1 MDKLFVEIDAHPKGE
16 LEYREGLDIETIC
29 NELGFDFSKYVI
41 SKLDNVILPTDNVP
55 GGGCLNLISIDST
68 EGSSIRMN
76 TTLFVMLKAF
86 HNCFDGQFKVVV
98 EHSIGDGIYC
108 EVFGKRV
115 FTPQDIEIMQIEM
128 ERIIAAALPIS
139 RAVYSYYEAFQIFV
153 ELRRKDVL
161 PHLHPEENIVNKCGE
176 FYELIY
182 AQIANSTKVA
192 RNFELYYHS
201 PGFILR
207 YPRQGEQK
215 LKKKF
220 HFPKKLFSTHQEH
233 DKWLGII
240 KLHMVKSLNRAVKD
254 CTIGE
259 KIQIEEA
266 LQERKLVKISDDIMA
281 DRSLKLVLIAGP
293 SSSGKTTF
301 SKRLAIQLIVNGI
314 KPLQISLDDYFLSHD
329 RTPRKPDGEFDFEN
343 IEAIDLERLNKDLTD
358 LMSGREIELPK
369 YNFQT
374 GLSRNSGNRIAL
386 GENDL
391 LVIEGIH
398 GLNDLLTQSI
408 PFQQKTKIYVSALN
422 NLNIDEHNRIS
433 TTDCRRIRRM
443 VRDSNFRGIDA
454 ETTLMRWDDIRAG
467 EEKYIFPYQENADYM
482 FNSILTYELGVLRHK
497 ARPLL
502 ESIKPSSPEFS
513 EALRLLR
520 ILDLIDGINNDMVPG
535 NSIIRE
541 FIGGSIFN
549 Y

>member
-1 MDKLFVEIDAHPKGE
+1 MEKLFLEIDAHPAGE
-16 LEYREGLDIETIC
+16 LEYREGLNIETIC
-29 NELGFDFSKYVI
+29 SELGMDYSRYVI
-41 SKLDNVILPTDNVP
+41 AKLDNVILPVDNVP

-68 EGSSIRMN
+68 EGNSIRMN

-86 HNCFDGQFKVVV
+86 HNCFNGQFKVIV
-98 EHSIGDGIYC
+98 EHSIGDGVYC
-108 EVFGKRV
+108 EVFGNRV
-115 FTPQDIEIMQIEM
+115 FTLQDLELMQAEM
-128 ERIIAAALPIS
+128 ERIIAAAIPIT
-139 RAVYSYYEAFQIFV
+139 RAVYSYYDAFQIFV
-153 ELRRKDVL
+153 ALNRKDVL
-161 PHLHPEENIVNKCGE
+161 PLLHPDENIVNKCGD
-176 FYELIY
+176 FHELIY
-182 AQIANSTKVA
+182 AQIGNSTKIA
-192 RNFELYYHS
+192 QNYELYYHS

-207 YPRQGEQK
+207 YPRQGELSLTK
-215 LKKKF
+215 EF

-240 KLHMVKSLNRAVKD
+240 NLHMVKSLNRAIKD
-254 CTIGE
+254 CSIRE
-259 KIQIEEA
+259 KIHIEEA

-281 DRSLKLVLIAGP
+281 DKNLKLVLIAGP

-314 KPLQISLDDYFLSHD
+314 KPLQISLDNYFLSHD
-329 RTPRKPDGEFDFEN
+329 RTPRKPDGEYDFEN
-343 IEAIDLERLNKDLTD
+343 IQAIDLERLNRDLTD

-374 GLSRNSGNRIAL
+374 GESRNSGTRMVM
-386 GENDL
+386 GEDDL

-408 PFQQKTKIYVSALN
+408 PFQQKTRIYVSALN

-433 TTDCRRIRRM
+433 TSDCRRIRRL

-454 ETTLMRWDDIRAG
+454 ETTLKRWDDIRAG
-467 EEKYIFPYQENADYM
+467 EEKYIFPFQENADYM
-482 FNSILTYELGVLRHK
+482 FNSILTYELAVLRYY

-502 ESIKPSSPEFS
+502 ASIKPSSCVYS

-520 ILDLIDGINNDMVPG
+520 ILDLISDVNPKLVPG

-541 FIGGSIFN
+541 FIDGSIFK

>member
-1 MDKLFVEIDAHPKGE
+1 MEKLFVEIDAHPVGE
-16 LEYREGLDIETIC
+16 LEYSKGIEIEKICEKLKLDYSC
-29 NELGFDFSKYVI
+29 YVI
-41 SKLDNVILPTDNVP
+41 AKLDNVILPTDSVP
-55 GGGCLNLISIDST
+55 GGGVLNIITINST
-68 EGSSIRMN
+68 EGNSIRIN

-86 HNCFDGQFKVVV
+86 HNCFNGHFKVIV

-108 EVFGKRV
+108 EVFGSRI
-115 FTPQDIEIMQIEM
+115 FTPQDIEKMQEEM
-128 ERIIAAALPIS
+128 ERIIAEAIPIT
-139 RAVYSYYEAFQIFV
+139 RVILSYYDAFQIFA
-153 ELRRKDVL
+153 EQGRKDVL
-161 PHLHPEENIVNKCGE
+161 THLHPEENIINECRE

-182 AQIANSTKVA
+182 AQIANSTTVA
-192 RNFELYYHS
+192 RNFALYYHS

-207 YPRQGEQK
+207 YPRQGEHN
-215 LKKKF
+215 LKPEF

-254 CTIGE
+254 CTIRE

-266 LQERKLVKISDDIMA
+266 LQERKLVKISDEIMS
-281 DRSLKLVLIAGP
+281 DRNLKLVLIAGP

-314 KPLQISLDDYFLSHD
+314 KPLTMSLDDYFLPHD

-343 IEAIDLERLNKDLTD
+343 IEAIDLERLNRDLTD

-369 YNFQT
+369 YNFQNGT
-374 GLSRNSGNRIAL
+374 SRNSGNRISM
-386 GENDL
+386 GEDDL

-398 GLNDLLTQSI
+398 GLNDMLTQSI

-443 VRDSNFRGIDA
+443 VRDSKFRGIDA
-454 ETTLMRWDDIRAG
+454 ETTLKRWDDIRIG
-467 EEKYIFPYQENADYM
+467 EEKYIFPFQENADYM
-482 FNSILTYELGVLRHK
+482 FNSILTYELGVLRHI

-502 ESIKPSSPEFS
+502 ESIRPTSSEYS
-513 EALRLLR
+513 EVLRLLR
-520 ILDLIDGINNDMVPG
+520 ILDMIDGINIELVPG

-541 FIGGSIFN
+541 FIGGSAFN

>member
-1 MDKLFVEIDAHPKGE
+1 MEKIYVEIDAHPAGE
-16 LEYREGLDIETIC
+16 LEYSEGLDIEKIC
-29 NELGFDFSKYVI
+29 KELKLDYEGYVI
-41 SKLDNVILPTDNVP
+41 AKLDNVILPTDSVP
-55 GGGCLNLISIDST
+55 GGGILNIITINST
-68 EGSSIRMN
+68 EGNSIRMN

-86 HNCFDGQFKVVV
+86 HNCFNGQFWVIV

-108 EVFGKRV
+108 EVFGNSI
-115 FTPQDIEIMQIEM
+115 FTPQDIEKMQTEM
-128 ERIIAAALPIS
+128 ESIISAAMPIT
-139 RAVYSYYEAFQIFV
+139 RVVLSYYEAFQIFR
-153 ELRRKDVL
+153 EQRRKDVL
-161 PHLHPEENIVNKCGE
+161 VHLHPEENIINECGE

-182 AQIANSTKVA
+182 AQIANSTWVA
-192 RNFELYYHS
+192 RNFALYYHS

-207 YPRQGEQK
+207 YPRQGEHD
-215 LKKKF
+215 LKKEF

-240 KLHMVKSLNRAVKD
+240 KLHMVKSLNRAIKD
-254 CTIGE
+254 CTIKE

-266 LQERKLVKISDDIMA
+266 LQERKLVNISDEIMS
-281 DRSLKLVLIAGP
+281 DRNLKLVLIAGP

-314 KPLQISLDDYFLSHD
+314 KPLTMSLDDYFLPHN
-329 RTPRKPDGEFDFEN
+329 RTPRKPDGDFDFEN
-343 IEAIDLERLNKDLTD
+343 IQAIDLERLNRDLSD
-358 LMSGREIELPK
+358 LMSGREVELPK
-369 YNFQT
+369 YDFQSGT
-374 GLSRNSGNRIAL
+374 TRNSGNRIKM

-398 GLNDLLTQSI
+398 GLNDMLTQSI
-408 PFQQKTKIYVSALN
+408 PFQHKTKIYVSALN

-443 VRDSNFRGIDA
+443 VRDSQFRGIDA
-454 ETTLMRWDDIRAG
+454 EQTLMRWEDIRIG
-467 EEKYIFPYQENADYM
+467 EEKYIFPFQENADYM
-482 FNSILTYELGVLRHK
+482 FNSILTYELGVLRMS

-502 ESIKPSSPEFS
+502 EKIKPTSSVYS
-513 EALRLLR
+513 EARRLLR
-520 ILDLIDGINNDMVPG
+520 ILDMIDGIDLDMVPG

-541 FIGGSIFN
+541 FIGGSAFN

>member
-1 MDKLFVEIDAHPKGE
+1 MEKIYIEIDAHPAGE
-16 LEYREGLDIETIC
+16 LEYSEGLDIEKISK
-29 NELGFDFSKYVI
+29 ELKLDFESYVI
-41 SKLDNVILPTDNVP
+41 AKLDNVILPTDSVP
-55 GGGCLNLISIDST
+55 GGGILNIITINST
-68 EGSSIRMN
+68 EGNSIRMN

-86 HNCFDGQFKVVV
+86 HNCFNGQFWVIV

-108 EVFGKRV
+108 EVFGNSI
-115 FTPQDIEIMQIEM
+115 FTPQDIEKMQTEM
-128 ERIIAAALPIS
+128 ESIISAAMPIT
-139 RAVYSYYEAFQIFV
+139 RVVLSYYEAFQIFR
-153 ELRRKDVL
+153 EQRRKDVL
-161 PHLHPEENIVNKCGE
+161 VHLHPEENIINECGE

-182 AQIANSTKVA
+182 AQIANSTWVA
-192 RNFELYYHS
+192 RNFALYYHS

-207 YPRQGEQK
+207 YPRQGEHD
-215 LKKKF
+215 LKKEF

-240 KLHMVKSLNRAVKD
+240 KLHMVKSLNRAIKD
-254 CTIGE
+254 CTIKE

-266 LQERKLVKISDDIMA
+266 LQERKLVNISDEIMS
-281 DRSLKLVLIAGP
+281 DRNLKLVLIAGP

-314 KPLQISLDDYFLSHD
+314 KPLTMSLDDYFLPHD
-329 RTPRKPDGEFDFEN
+329 RTPRKPDGDFDFEN
-343 IEAIDLERLNKDLTD
+343 IQAIDLERLNRDLTD
-358 LMSGREIELPK
+358 LMSGREVELPK
-369 YNFQT
+369 YDFQSGT
-374 GLSRNSGNRIAL
+374 TRNSGNRIKM

-398 GLNDLLTQSI
+398 GLNDMLTQSI
-408 PFQQKTKIYVSALN
+408 PFQHKTKIYVSALN

-443 VRDSNFRGIDA
+443 VRDSQFRGIDA
-454 ETTLMRWDDIRAG
+454 EQTLMRWEDIRIG
-467 EEKYIFPYQENADYM
+467 EEKYIFPFQENADYM
-482 FNSILTYELGVLRHK
+482 FNSILTYELGVLRMS

-502 ESIKPSSPEFS
+502 EKIKPTSSVYS
-513 EALRLLR
+513 EARRLLR
-520 ILDLIDGINNDMVPG
+520 ILDMIDGINLDMVPG

-541 FIGGSIFN
+541 FIGGSAFN